1 MVTIKVKKLN
11 ENAVIPSKA
20 NITDAGLD
28 LTCVDISTEV
38 GEDAVVSF
46 VYHTGLALEIPEGY
60 MGLIFPRSS
69 IAKKS
74 LLMTNCVG
82 VIDAGYRGEIMAKM
96 KVNTTSIP
104 SIYRPTEKFAQLVI
118 MPIPEVTLELTE
130 ELAASDR
137 GEGGYGSSDLKHD
150 IDTVMEN
157 TSEQTN
163 TEA

>member
-1 MVTIKVKKLN
+1 MVTVKVKKLN

-20 NITDAGLD
+20 YADDAGLD
-28 LTCVDISTEV
+28 LTCIDITTEV

-46 VYHTGLALEIPEGY
+46 VYHTGIALEIPKGY
-60 MGLIFPRSS
+60 VGLLFPRSS

-82 VIDAGYRGEIMAKM
+82 IIDSGYVGEIMAKM

-104 SIYRPTEKFAQLVI
+104 SIYRPAEKFAQLII

-130 ELAASDR
+130 ELSTSDR
-137 GEGGYGSSDLKHD
+137 GEGGYGSSDIK
-150 IDTVMEN
+150 TEVE
-157 TSEQTN
+157 TN
-163 TEA
+163 NIEA